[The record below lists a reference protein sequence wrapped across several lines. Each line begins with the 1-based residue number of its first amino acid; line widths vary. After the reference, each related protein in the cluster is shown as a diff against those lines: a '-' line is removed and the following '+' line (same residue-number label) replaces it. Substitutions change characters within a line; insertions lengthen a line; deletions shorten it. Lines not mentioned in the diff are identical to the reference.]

1 MTVPESSIV
10 VRPEPMDSAAYTAAS
25 RLHAPGLQPAI
36 KLFEAAARAVPMP
49 TPPHPIVI
57 ADYGA
62 ATGHNSLLPINA
74 AIAVLRKRTRPDH
87 SALVVHTD
95 LPDNDFTALFR
106 TLSEDPDSYLTRDAN
121 TFPTAIGRSFY
132 TQIMPS
138 SSVSLGWSSW
148 AVQWLSRTP
157 APIPDH
163 IQIAYSRDAA
173 VRAAYAR
180 QAAHDWHEFI
190 AFRGRELRPGGRL
203 LVMTMGIGEDGDAGH
218 RPTLTAIADA
228 LDEVSGAGLITSDER
243 RRMCLPIVARSEA
256 DFCAPFA
263 PKGRFE
269 QLEIEHLEIFDAED
283 RYWNQYRRDGNA
295 RVFGA
300 QWAAFAR
307 AAVFPSLLAALDGG
321 ATDPRA
327 SEFCERLEKG
337 VAERLAADPEQ
348 TRLPLAH
355 VVLIKRQQPQ

>member
-1 MTVPESSIV
+1 MPESSIV

-36 KLFEAAARAVPMP
+36 KLFEAAAAAVPMP
-49 TPPHPIVI
+49 TPPQPIVI

-74 AIAVLRKRTRPDH
+74 AIAVLRKRTRSDH
-87 SALVVHTD
+87 STLVVHTD

-106 TLSEDPDSYLTRDAN
+106 TLSEDPDSYLSRDAN
-121 TFPTAIGRSFY
+121 TFASAIGRSFY

-138 SSVSLGWSSW
+138 SSVHLGWSSW
-148 AVQWLSRTP
+148 AIQWLSRTP
-157 APIPDH
+157 TPIPDH
-163 IQIAYSRDAA
+163 IQIAYSRDAS

-190 AFRGRELRPGGRL
+190 AFRGRELRRGGRL
-203 LVMTMGIGEDGDAGH
+203 LVMTMGVGEDGDAGH

-228 LDEVSGAGLITSDER
+228 LDEVAGSGLITADER
-243 RRMCLPIVARSEA
+243 HRMCLPVVARSEA

-283 RYWNQYRRDGNA
+283 RYWNDYRRDRNA
-295 RVFGA
+295 QAFGA
-300 QWAAFAR
+300 RWAAFVR
-307 AAVFPSLLAALDGG
+307 AAVFPSLVAALAGG
-321 ATDPRA
+321 TADPRA
-327 SEFCERLEKG
+327 VQFYDRLERG
-337 VAERLAADPEQ
+337 VAERLAANPEQ
-348 TRLPLAH
+348 TRLPMAH
-355 VVLIKRQQPQ
+355 VVLLKRRKAQ